1 MESLRIK
8 LDYNNVM
15 KEFTGDHGLAQE
27 DFEGLSDKI
36 DKAKKQIEG
45 KRQKGMLEW
54 MELPYSQRET
64 AEEII
69 QYAGEKTEEIDAFI
83 ILGIGGSALGPMA
96 VQQALNHAYYNEI
109 PREKRGGF
117 PRLYIADNIDPE
129 RLKGLFD
136 IIEPSKCIFNVVSK
150 SGSTSETMS
159 QFMVIKE
166 IIREAVGDEKLKD
179 HIVCTTSGESGSLI
193 KIAKEE
199 GYKTFLI
206 PEGVGGR
213 FSQLSPVGLLPAAF
227 CGIDIAALL
236 QGAAYMDALCKNQNE
251 FENPAYMYAIISYL
265 VMEQKKNI
273 SVLMPYSDQLKYIA
287 DWYVQL
293 WAESL
298 GKKLDNDGNIVNA
311 GPTPLKAVGVT
322 DQHSQLQ
329 LFVEGPF
336 DKLITFMTVK
346 NHQKDLIIPEI
357 YEDIPSLGFLGGKS
371 YSSFIN
377 TQKVA
382 TEYALTKAGRINMTI
397 ELPEVS
403 PFTIGQVLFFFEA
416 AVSFMGELMNIDAF
430 NQPGVEES
438 KNASYAMF
446 GRPGYEEKKK
456 ELDAKPPKKEEYI
469 I

>member
-1 MESLRIK
+1 MEGLRIK

-15 KEFTGDHGLAQE
+15 KEFTGEHGLIQE
-27 DFEGLSDKI
+27 NFENLSEKI
-36 DKAKKQIEG
+36 EKAKKLIEE
-45 KRQKGMLEW
+45 KRKKGMLEW

-64 AEEII
+64 AKEII
-69 QYAGEKTEEIDAFI
+69 QYAEEKRKETEAFI

-96 VQQALNHAYYNEI
+96 VQQALNHPYYNEL

-129 RLKGLFD
+129 RLTGLFD
-136 IIEPSKCIFNVVSK
+136 IIEPSKCIFNVISK

-159 QFMVIKE
+159 QFMIIRE
-166 IIREAVGDEKLKD
+166 IIRKAIGDEKLKD
-179 HIVCTTSGESGSLI
+179 HIVFTTSGEKGSLI
-193 KIAKEE
+193 KRAEEE
-199 GYKTFLI
+199 GYRTFLI

-227 CGIDIAALL
+227 CGIDIMELL
-236 QGAAYMDALCKNQNE
+236 QGAAFMDTVCKNQNE

-265 VMEQKKNI
+265 VMAQGKNI

-298 GKKLDNDGNIVNA
+298 GKRLDNDGKQVNL
-311 GPTPLKAVGVT
+311 GPTPLKALGVT

-336 DKLITFMTVK
+336 DKLITFMAVK
-346 NHQKDLIIPEI
+346 NHQKDLIIPKI

-371 YSSFIN
+371 CSSFIN
-377 TQKVA
+377 TQKTA

-403 PFTIGQVLFFFEA
+403 PFTIGQVLFFFEV

-456 ELDAKPPKKEEYI
+456 ELDAKPHKKEEYI
-469 I
+469 L

>member
-15 KEFTGDHGLAQE
+15 KEFTGEHGLTQE
-27 DFEGLSDKI
+27 DFENLSEKI
-36 DKAKKQIEG
+36 EKAKKLIEE
-45 KRQKGMLEW
+45 KRNKGMLEW
-54 MELPYSQRET
+54 MDLPYSQREIAKEIIKY
-64 AEEII
+64 AEE
-69 QYAGEKTEEIDAFI
+69 KREETDAFI

-96 VQQALNHAYYNEI
+96 VQQALNHPYYNEL

-129 RLKGLFD
+129 RLTGLFD
-136 IIEPSKCIFNVVSK
+136 IIEPSKCIFNVISK

-159 QFMVIKE
+159 QFMVIRE

-179 HIVCTTSGESGSLI
+179 HIVFTTSGESGSLI

-199 GYKTFLI
+199 GYQSFLI

-227 CGIDIAALL
+227 CGIDIMELL
-236 QGAAYMDALCKNQNE
+236 QGAAFMDAICKNQNE

-265 VMEQKKNI
+265 AMMKGKNI

-298 GKKLDNDGNIVNA
+298 GKKFDNDGKQVNA
-311 GPTPLKAVGVT
+311 GPTPLKALGVT

-336 DKLITFMTVK
+336 DKLITFMAVK

-357 YEDIPSLGFLGGKS
+357 YAHIPSLGFLGRKA
-371 YSSFIN
+371 YSTFIN
-377 TQKVA
+377 TQKTA
-382 TEYALTKAGRINMTI
+382 TEYALTKAGRINMTV

-403 PFTIGQVLFFFEA
+403 PFIIGQVLFFFEA

-456 ELDAKPPKKEEYI
+456 ELDAKPHKKKEYVI
-469 I
+469 